1 MAKIIVLSGH
11 GSWEMK
17 DGYTSLPEGC
27 TIKFYTCNMKTLSD
41 GLGGDIDRGMV
52 AGLQP
57 DQTGGPF
64 STVPNMRLYP
74 PHGLNIRT
82 PDATKWDVVELSAAK
97 IPAGDRNLQVKI
109 ADAHPGGKNLSEVLT
124 ELKHAILGNKDV
136 TILWA
141 ACRAIGLK
149 DTGGDKFGVNAMQR

>member
-17 DGYTSLPEGC
+17 DGYTTLPRGC
-27 TIKFYTCNMKTLSD
+27 SIKFYTCNMKTLSD

-52 AGLQP
+52 AGLEP
-57 DQTGGPF
+57 DQEAGPF

-74 PHGLNIRT
+74 PAGLNIRVPGSNWNT
-82 PDATKWDVVELSAAK
+82 VELRSAVPNSTK
-97 IPAGDRNLQVKI
+97 NLQVKI
-109 ADAHPGGKNLSEVLT
+109 ASAYPGGGD
-124 ELKHAILGNKDV
+124 LKTILKMLNPAIMGQEV

-149 DTGGDKFGVNAMQR
+149 STCKDIGVNAMQR

>member
-17 DGYTSLPEGC
+17 DGYTQLPAR
-27 TIKFYTCNMKTLSD
+27 TSIKFYTCNMKTLSD
-41 GLGGDIDRGMV
+41 GLGGDIDRGIV
-52 AGLQP
+52 ANLEP
-57 DQTGGPF
+57 DQESGPY

-82 PDATKWDVVELSAAK
+82 PNANTWNVID
-97 IPAGDRNLQVKI
+97 IPTSTVPTSNKNLQVRI
-109 ADAHPGGKNLSEVLT
+109 DHHYGGGGDLKTLL
-124 ELKHAILGNKDV
+124 ELLQPALVGHEV

-141 ACRAIGLK
+141 ACRAIGLHNA
-149 DTGGDKFGVNAMQR
+149 GGKYVGVNAMQR

>member
-17 DGYTSLPEGC
+17 DGYTTLPAKC
-27 TIKFYTCNMKTLSD
+27 SIKFYTCNMKTLSD
-41 GLGGDIDRGMV
+41 GLGGDIDRGLV
-52 AGLQP
+52 SGLVP
-57 DQTGGPF
+57 DQESGPF

-74 PHGLNIRT
+74 PTGLNIRT
-82 PDATKWDVVELSAAK
+82 PGNNWDIIELGSSA
-97 IPAGDRNLQVKI
+97 IPISSKNLQVKI
-109 ADAHPGGKNLSEVLT
+109 AAKYPGGAD
-124 ELKHAILGNKDV
+124 LKVILKYLQNAIMGNEC

-149 DTGGDKFGVNAMQR
+149 NTGGNAMGVNMMQR

>member
-17 DGYTSLPEGC
+17 DGYTPLPAKC
-27 TIKFYTCNMKTLSD
+27 NIKFYTCNMKTLSD
-41 GLGGDIDRGMV
+41 GLGGDIDRGLV
-52 AGLQP
+52 SGLVP
-57 DQTGGPF
+57 DQESGPF

-74 PHGLNIRT
+74 PNGLNIQR
-82 PDATKWDVVELSAAK
+82 PGNNWNIVELGKESVPTGNK
-97 IPAGDRNLQVKI
+97 NLQIKI
-109 ADAHPGGKNLSEVLT
+109 AGAYPGGAD
-124 ELKHAILGNKDV
+124 LKTILRLLNGALMGSDC

-149 DTGGDKFGVNAMQR
+149 SAGGKGIGINTLQR